1 MHSIGLIS
9 IIMAAYN
16 AEQTI
21 TQAIESVIKQSYQN
35 WELIIV
41 NDCSTD
47 GTADQINKYQDP
59 RIIKLENN
67 NNMGVF
73 RTRLRAA
80 TEARG
85 EWIAILDSD
94 DAWTLDKLEKQA
106 EHQKKTNANLIF
118 TGSAFM
124 KADGSP
130 LSWILHIPDKI
141 SYRQLLKQN
150 LISNSSVLVRKHLY
164 MTHQIPGNNM
174 HEDYACW
181 LDCLRAG
188 EIAFGIDEPL
198 LIYRLSE
205 QSKTGNK
212 LKSAKMNWNTYQATG
227 LSLLASAWYMVFYTV
242 NGLIKY
248 RKIKIHK

>member
-16 AEQTI
+16 AERTI

-47 GTADQINKYQDP
+47 GTADQINKCEDP
-59 RIIKLENN
+59 RIIKLENTT
-67 NNMGVF
+67 NMGVF
-73 RTRLRAA
+73 QTRLRAT

-85 EWIAILDSD
+85 EWIAVLDSD
-94 DAWTLDKLEKQA
+94 DAWTPDKLEKQV

-130 LSWILHIPDKI
+130 LAWILHIPERI

-164 MTHQIPGNNM
+164 KTYQIPGSNI

-181 LDCLRAG
+181 LGCLRAG

-212 LKSAKMNWNTYQATG
+212 LRSAKMNWNTYRATG

-248 RKIKIHK
+248 RMIKTHK